1 MGQKIRPDSYR
12 LGIIKPWKSIWF
24 FKGHFGKHLEEDEA
38 IRNIIYKKISQ
49 GGIADITIERTQGE
63 CRVNIK
69 AARPGLIIGRGGEG
83 VNKLKAEIEKTVKN
97 LNKNSKEKHNINLNI
112 EELKRTN
119 VSANYVAQQIA
130 WDLEKRMKF
139 RRTIKHHLD
148 NILQIRGVKGAKI
161 RVSGRLDGAEIA
173 RAEWVAKGTMPLQ
186 TLRADIDYGTA
197 TAFTIFGTIGIK
209 VWVNM
214 GEVFDSSNVSNK

>member
-24 FKGHFGKHLEEDEA
+24 FKGGFGKHLEEDEL
-38 IRNIIYKKISQ
+38 IRTIIYKRISQ

-83 VNKLKAEIEKTVKN
+83 INKLKAEIDKAVKK
-97 LNKNSKEKHNINLNI
+97 LNKDETKKNINLNI
-112 EELKRTN
+112 EELRRTD

-130 WDLEKRMKF
+130 WDLEKRMRF
-139 RRTIKHHLD
+139 RRTIKRHLD
-148 NILQIRGVKGAKI
+148 NILQAKGVKGAKI
-161 RVSGRLDGAEIA
+161 RASGRLDGAEIA
-173 RAEWVAKGTMPLQ
+173 RAEWIAKGTIPLQ
-186 TLRADIDYGTA
+186 TIRANIDYGTA
-197 TAFTIFGTIGIK
+197 TAFTIFGTVGIK
-209 VWVNM
+209 VWVNK
-214 GEVFDSSNVSNK
+214 GEVFEDNKNNR